1 MQNDVQF
8 REVSDFL
15 GSIKLDKYFDKMVDN
30 GIEDLETILELQDQH
45 IEQIGIPLGH
55 KLKIVKRIKDLR
67 ADKGMT
73 VPQSREGTRRADI
86 SYKDGVSSRPVTN
99 HPYSELPGPTTTS
112 SETNT
117 GTGVQAS
124 TEASTKNSQGSI
136 MVAKDHSHMP
146 KGNMNTANSLVG
158 ISSLKE
164 GSYSEAES
172 HNGFL
177 EALNA
182 WRVAGGKND
191 DNGATAS
198 AKSSKKVK
206 FTDV

>member
-1 MQNDVQF
+1 
-8 REVSDFL
+8 
-15 GSIKLDKYFDKMVDN
+15 
-30 GIEDLETILELQDQH
+30 
-45 IEQIGIPLGH
+45 
-55 KLKIVKRIKDLR
+55 
-67 ADKGMT
+67 MT
-73 VPQSREGTRRADI
+73 VPQSREGTRRAADKTEEI

-117 GTGVQAS
+117 GTATQAS
-124 TEASTKNSQGSI
+124 TEASSNNQGSSI
-136 MVAKDHSHMP
+136 MASTKDHRHMP

-164 GSYSEAES
+164 GAYSEAES

-182 WRVAGGKND
+182 WRVAGNKD
-191 DNGATAS
+191 ESGATAS

-206 FTDV
+206 FTDVQAAWDH